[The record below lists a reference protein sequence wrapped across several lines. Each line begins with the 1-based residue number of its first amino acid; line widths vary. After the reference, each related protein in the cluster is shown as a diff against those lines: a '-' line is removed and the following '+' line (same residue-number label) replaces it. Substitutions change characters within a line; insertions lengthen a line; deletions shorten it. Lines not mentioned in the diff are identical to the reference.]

1 MHTVDMLVA
10 AASTGNERKAEKCL
24 RAGVDVNAFV
34 VLWPPSGL
42 TNALMAA
49 VLVGDM
55 RMVSFLI
62 DRGAQVNI
70 SVKDGRTPLAIAI
83 EQNNIAMFN
92 LLLRERA
99 DIHAVTAGDHSILD
113 IAYAKARM
121 QMIGILKNAGAR
133 RRKHHWIRSHLDQP

>member
-62 DRGAQVNI
+62 DRGARVNV

-99 DIHAVTAGDHSILD
+99 DIHAVTVSGYSILD

-121 QMIGILKNAGAR
+121 QMIQILKDAGAR
-133 RRKHHWIRSHLDQP
+133 WRKHP